1 MKVKGVTEMRRIEV
15 FDTTLRDGEQ
25 TPGVSLCTEEKLEL
39 AKQLAR
45 LGVDVIE
52 AGFPYSSKG
61 EFEACKAIAEEVEGV
76 TITTLSRASK
86 NEIDMCKEA
95 LNNAGRSRIH
105 IFVATSEVHLKYK
118 LQKSRE
124 EVLKMAVDSIKHARG
139 HFDEIQF
146 SPEDGGSGRTD
157 PEFLYEI
164 VEEAIKAG
172 ADVVNIPDT
181 VGYQTPETFYN
192 LIKGIKENVSNIDE
206 ATISVHCHDDLG
218 MAVAN
223 TLAGIKA
230 GAGQMETTINGL
242 GERAGN
248 AAMEEVV
255 MALKTRKDFFQ
266 ADTGIDTR
274 QIYRTSRLVSKL
286 TGIKIQAHK
295 SIVGDNAFSHES
307 GIHQDGILKE
317 KSTYEIMTPD
327 SIGLSSN
334 TLSLGKHS
342 GRHAFKNKLEELG
355 FNNLTEDQFEEAFNK
370 FKDMA
375 LRKKTLSDR
384 DIEAIVENKIFV
396 YPQVYQW
403 LDFQVQS
410 GNKSASMAMV
420 GLKKDNKKVIREA
433 ACGKGPVDAIYHTI
447 NRLVGET
454 FKLLDYTIKSV
465 TGGTDALGEVVVRLQ
480 QNDITATGRGI
491 SPDILEASGK
501 AYIDAINKVI
511 SKRGEMEY
519 GYDDGGED
527 LGKTCKKG

>member
-1 MKVKGVTEMRRIEV
+1 MRRIQV

-25 TPGVSLCTEEKLEL
+25 TPGVSLCTEEKLEV
-39 AKQLAR
+39 AKQLSR
-45 LGVDVIE
+45 LGVDIIE
-52 AGFPYSSKG
+52 AGFPFSSKG
-61 EFEACKAIAEEVEGV
+61 EFEACKAIADEVKGLTV
-76 TITTLSRASK
+76 AALSRANPK
-86 NEIDMCKEA
+86 EIDICKDAIQSAE
-95 LNNAGRSRIH
+95 RSRIH
-105 IFVATSEVHLKYK
+105 IFVATSGVHLKYK
-118 LQKSRE
+118 LQKSKE
-124 EVLKMAVDSIKHARG
+124 EVLKMAVDSIKHAKG

-146 SPEDGGSGRTD
+146 SPEDGGSGRTE

-164 VEEAIKAG
+164 VEAAIDAG

-181 VGYQTPETFYN
+181 VGYQTPQTFYD
-192 LIKGIKENVSNIDE
+192 LITGIKDNVKNIDK
-206 ATISVHCHDDLG
+206 AVISVHCHDDLG

-223 TLAGIKA
+223 SLAGIKA
-230 GAGQMETTINGL
+230 GADQVETTINGL

-255 MALKTRKDFFQ
+255 MALKTRKDYYD
-266 ADTGIDTR
+266 ADTGVDTR
-274 QIYRTSRLVSKL
+274 QIYRTSRIVSKL
-286 TGIKIQAHK
+286 TGIKIQAQK
-295 SIVGDNAFSHES
+295 SVVGDNAFSHES

-334 TLSLGKHS
+334 TLALGKHS
-342 GRHAFKNKLEELG
+342 GRHAFKNKLDELG
-355 FNNLTEDQFEEAFNK
+355 FNNLTEEQFEKAFEK

-375 LRKKTLSDR
+375 TRKKNLTDR
-384 DIEAIVENKIFV
+384 DLEAIVENRIFV

-410 GNKSASMAMV
+410 GNKSNSMAMV
-420 GLKKDNKKVIREA
+420 GLKKDNKKVVREA

-447 NRLVGET
+447 NRLVGES
-454 FKLLDYTIKSV
+454 FKLLDYNIKSV
-465 TGGTDALGEVVVRLQ
+465 TGGRDALGEVVVRLQ
-480 QNDITATGRGI
+480 KGDFTATGRGI

-511 SKRGEMEY
+511 SKRGEVEH

-527 LGKTCKKG
+527 LGNACRKG

>member
-1 MKVKGVTEMRRIEV
+1 MRKIQV

-39 AKQLAR
+39 AKQLSR
-45 LGVDVIE
+45 LGVDIIE
-52 AGFPYSSKG
+52 AGFPFSSKG
-61 EFEACKAIAEEVEGV
+61 EFDACKAIADEVKGV
-76 TITTLSRASK
+76 TIAALSRANQK
-86 NEIDMCKEA
+86 EIDLCKDVLKGAE
-95 LNNAGRSRIH
+95 RSRIH

-118 LQKSRE
+118 LQKSKE

-157 PEFLYEI
+157 PEFLHQI
-164 VEEAIKAG
+164 VEAAIDAG

-181 VGYQTPETFYN
+181 VGYQTTQTFYD
-192 LIKGIKENVSNIDE
+192 LIKGIKENVPNADK
-206 ATISVHCHDDLG
+206 AVISVHCHDDLG

-230 GAGQMETTINGL
+230 GADQIETTINGL

-255 MALKTRKDFFQ
+255 MALKTRKDYYD
-266 ADTGIDTR
+266 ADTRVDTR

-295 SIVGDNAFSHES
+295 SVVGDNAFSHES

-334 TLSLGKHS
+334 TLALGKHS
-342 GRHAFKNKLEELG
+342 GRHAFKNKLDELG
-355 FNNLTEDQFEEAFNK
+355 FNNLTEEQFQKAFDK
-370 FKDMA
+370 FKDLA
-375 LRKKTLSDR
+375 IRKKNLTDR
-384 DIEAIVENKIFV
+384 DIEAIVENRIFV

-410 GNKSASMAMV
+410 GNKSDAMAMV
-420 GLKKDNKKVIREA
+420 GLKKDNSKVIREA

-454 FKLLDYTIKSV
+454 YKLLDYNIKSV

-480 QNDITATGRGI
+480 KDEITATGRGI

-511 SKRGEMEY
+511 SKRSELEN

-527 LGKTCKKG
+527 FGKTCRKG

>member
-1 MKVKGVTEMRRIEV
+1 MRSIQI

-45 LGVDVIE
+45 LGVDIIE
-52 AGFPYSSKG
+52 AGFPMSSKG
-61 EFEACKAIAEEVEGV
+61 EFEACKTIAQEVQGV
-76 TITTLSRASK
+76 TVAALARTDID
-86 NEIDMCKEA
+86 EIDTCKEVLRDA
-95 LNNAGRSRIH
+95 ERSRIH
-105 IFVATSEVHLKYK
+105 IFVATSEVHLEYK
-118 LQKSRE
+118 LRRSKD
-124 EVLKMAVDSIKHARG
+124 EVLKMAVDSIKHAKG

-157 PEFLYEI
+157 TQFLHRI
-164 VEEAIKAG
+164 VEEVIDAG
-172 ADVVNIPDT
+172 ATIVNIPDT
-181 VGYQTPETFYN
+181 VGYQTPEAFYD
-192 LIKGIKENVSNIDE
+192 LIRGIKENVRNIDK

-223 TLAGIKA
+223 TLAGIRA
-230 GAGQMETTINGL
+230 GANQAETTINGL

-266 ADTGIDTR
+266 ADTSVDTR

-286 TGIKIQAHK
+286 TGIKIQPHK
-295 SIVGDNAFSHES
+295 SVVGDNAFSHES

-317 KSTYEIMTPD
+317 KSTYEIMTPN

-355 FNNLTEDQFEEAFNK
+355 FNNLTEEQFEGVFNK
-370 FKDMA
+370 FKDLA
-375 LRKKTLSDR
+375 LRKKHLTDR

-396 YPQVYQW
+396 YPQIYEWV
-403 LDFQVQS
+403 DFQVQA
-410 GNKSASMAMV
+410 GNKAASMAMV
-420 GLKKDNKKVIREA
+420 GLKKENEIIREA

-447 NRLVGET
+447 NRLLGET

-480 QNDITATGRGI
+480 KDDITATGRGI

-511 SKRGEMEY
+511 SKRSEMEHEH
-519 GYDDGGED
+519 DDGGED
-527 LGKTCKKG
+527 LGKTCRRG